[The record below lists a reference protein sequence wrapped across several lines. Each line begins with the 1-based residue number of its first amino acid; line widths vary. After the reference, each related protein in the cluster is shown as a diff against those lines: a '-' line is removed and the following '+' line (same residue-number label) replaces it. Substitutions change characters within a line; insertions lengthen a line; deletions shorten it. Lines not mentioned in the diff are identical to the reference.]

1 MKLSTS
7 ALALA
12 LAASFGLTSMAF
24 AQTTNSAA
32 TPATPAKPAAA
43 SSAKTDKTDKSHKT
57 VQHKTRTEKSS
68 ADAKTGAGEAVK
80 K

>member
-1 MKLSTS
+1 MKLSAS

-24 AQTTNSAA
+24 AQTNPTPAAPATAAPAASAA
-32 TPATPAKPAAA
+32 KA
-43 SSAKTDKTDKSHKT
+43 DKADKSHKS
-57 VQHKTRTEKSS
+57 VQHKTRAEKSS
-68 ADAKTGAGEAVK
+68 ADAKTGTGEAVK

>member
-12 LAASFGLTSMAF
+12 LAASFGLTSLAF
-24 AQTTNSAA
+24 AQTNS
-32 TPATPAKPAAA
+32 TPAAPAPAA
-43 SSAKTDKTDKSHKT
+43 SATKTDKADKADKSHKT
-57 VQHKTRTEKSS
+57 VQHKTRTDKSS
-68 ADAKTGAGEAVK
+68 ADAKSGAGEAVK

>member
-24 AQTTNSAA
+24 AQTTNNAA
-32 TPATPAKPAAA
+32 PATPAKPAA
-43 SSAKTDKTDKSHKT
+43 SAPAKTDKSHKT